1 MEQENI
7 PTAPIG
13 IIFIA
18 TFWIF
23 IGTWLLTTT
32 SQYLSYAYYYNPF
45 GIIPLMISI
54 GIIVVGWGLL
64 ILKRWAYLITLF
76 FSVLGLIS
84 LFVYI
89 PSLIYSLMRGYY
101 YYYGISSLFP
111 FISLLFIPMIYY
123 LLKRGNVYFKKK
135 GEKPTRICPKCK
147 RVIPFDANHCPYC
160 DQKFETVV

>member
-23 IGTWLLTTT
+23 VGTWLLTTT
-32 SQYLSYAYYYNPF
+32 SQYLSYSYYYNPF
-45 GIIPLMISI
+45 GIIPLMIGI

-64 ILKRWAYLITLF
+64 ILKRWAYLITLV

-89 PSLIYSLMRGYY
+89 PSVTTI
-101 YYYGISSLFP
+101 
-111 FISLLFIPMIYY
+111 
-123 LLKRGNVYFKKK
+123 
-135 GEKPTRICPKCK
+135 
-147 RVIPFDANHCPYC
+147 
-160 DQKFETVV
+160 